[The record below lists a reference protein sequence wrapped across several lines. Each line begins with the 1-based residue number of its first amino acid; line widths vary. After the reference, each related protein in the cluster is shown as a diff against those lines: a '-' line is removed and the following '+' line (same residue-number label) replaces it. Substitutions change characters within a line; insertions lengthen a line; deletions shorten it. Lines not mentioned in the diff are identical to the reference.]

1 MAATDRSIPEVD
13 AVPFVIDSMT
23 TLAAVVTARPDLA
36 PVLDGLG
43 LDFCCHGQR
52 GLAQAS
58 SEAGRDVESTL
69 AVLRAAMAVPALP
82 ADWSLLDPL
91 SLVAHIVST
100 HHEFLRSEAPRVAA
114 LGRKVLTAHG
124 ANHPELGAVIA
135 TFAQLW
141 GLLEPHLDDEEADL
155 FVRVANAQPVD
166 ADEIAALETDHKAV
180 GDLLDQLRSLSDQ
193 FLVPADGCRTYTAF
207 YSGLDRIDADTRL
220 HVHKENN
227 VLFPAVLAGTGVAT
241 GGR

>member
-13 AVPFVIDSMT
+13 GVPFVIDSLT

-52 GLAQAS
+52 GLGQAS

-82 ADWSLLDPL
+82 ADWSLLDPV

-100 HHEFLRSEAPRVAA
+100 HHDFLRSEAPRV
-114 LGRKVLTAHG
+114 
-124 ANHPELGAVIA
+124 
-135 TFAQLW
+135 
-141 GLLEPHLDDEEADL
+141 
-155 FVRVANAQPVD
+155 
-166 ADEIAALETDHKAV
+166 AV

-193 FLVPADGCRTYTAF
+193 FLVPADGCRTYAAF

-227 VLFPAVLAGTGVAT
+227 VFFPAVLAGAAGTGVAT